1 MRILVQHILVF
12 FLALALYPTT
22 IFSLSQSYDSVRVEV
37 EFQVSSV
44 FGLNTKYAEFSPVWY
59 HTELIFASDREW
71 NYNNL
76 GESNWSNN
84 STINLFKVKVD
95 SYSQDSVVFKKPV
108 LFNQLLIG
116 SNHVGPIAFHGLNEA
131 ILSKVSK
138 KKHKKLKLSTL
149 NPQLYYLKFDGK
161 KILKE
166 EKLAFSDPNFSYS
179 QPSFSADGN
188 QVFFVSDYPCE
199 FSGTNIFVSNRT
211 AEGWSAPELVANVN
225 TDSDEMFPVI
235 QGRKMYFSSNKSE
248 GLGGLD
254 LYVSE
259 FVNGN
264 WSAAESLGETINTS
278 FDDFSMVFNP
288 NGKTGYFS
296 SNRDLGNGNDD
307 IYSFKLIE
315 KVIVVNQYN
324 KIQGQFEYIHLDGS
338 PDKMEVILLDESG
351 NIVSKTNTDQNGN
364 FVFNYLPTD
373 QKYTIK
379 VNDDG
384 DVVLTLFNGDG
395 NAILLS
401 NENGEF
407 VFRKLSH
414 DGSSFMSLIDEND
427 IDLSTGLVDF
437 KGQFK
442 YQKLKTQNPGGM
454 KVYLVDEN
462 GDVVMQTTTD
472 EYGNFIFKQLPT
484 DQNYIVKIDDDSD
497 MILMVFNNVD
507 HLVAMLTNGN
517 NGTFIY
523 RMLETDNKTNINLIT
538 EEEGS
543 LVFRKE
549 RMVVSG
555 EFLFEN
561 LAPSGQHIKFDI
573 LDNQGDLLVK
583 GQTAKDFTFRY
594 DDLPLLEDLIF
605 KLDEDSPLFN
615 SGIKL
620 RITNRM
626 NESLIVLDK
635 DESGMYTYKRI
646 VSSKYNIT
654 DVKELETAD
663 IVKEEHTIKISNFT
677 LYYPNNGFSIS
688 EKFIPK
694 LDSLVSQLK
703 AYDSAT
709 IQVNGHASS
718 LASDAYNM
726 NLSIKRMNKVVMYLQ
741 NKGIPVERIF
751 KKAFGESQ
759 LVNFCEDDKACE
771 EEMHRLNR
779 RTELKIIIH
788 H

>member
-12 FLALALYPTT
+12 FLALALYPST

-116 SNHVGPIAFHGLNEA
+116 SNHVGPIAFNGLNEA

-235 QGRKMYFSSNKSE
+235 QGGKMYFSSNKSE

-437 KGQFK
+437 KG
-442 YQKLKTQNPGGM
+442 
-454 KVYLVDEN
+454 
-462 GDVVMQTTTD
+462 
-472 EYGNFIFKQLPT
+472 
-484 DQNYIVKIDDDSD
+484 
-497 MILMVFNNVD
+497 
-507 HLVAMLTNGN
+507 
-517 NGTFIY
+517 
-523 RMLETDNKTNINLIT
+523 
-538 EEEGS
+538 
-543 LVFRKE
+543 
-549 RMVVSG
+549 
-555 EFLFEN
+555 
-561 LAPSGQHIKFDI
+561 
-573 LDNQGDLLVK
+573 
-583 GQTAKDFTFRY
+583 
-594 DDLPLLEDLIF
+594 
-605 KLDEDSPLFN
+605 
-615 SGIKL
+615 
-620 RITNRM
+620 
-626 NESLIVLDK
+626 
-635 DESGMYTYKRI
+635 
-646 VSSKYNIT
+646 
-654 DVKELETAD
+654 
-663 IVKEEHTIKISNFT
+663 
-677 LYYPNNGFSIS
+677 
-688 EKFIPK
+688 
-694 LDSLVSQLK
+694 
-703 AYDSAT
+703 
-709 IQVNGHASS
+709 
-718 LASDAYNM
+718 
-726 NLSIKRMNKVVMYLQ
+726 
-741 NKGIPVERIF
+741 
-751 KKAFGESQ
+751 
-759 LVNFCEDDKACE
+759 
-771 EEMHRLNR
+771 
-779 RTELKIIIH
+779 
-788 H
+788 